1 LKNRNDP
8 CKINTGVTADNDRN
22 YCYEKGA
29 AMIKEAINL
38 LVGGIHLSETEMA
51 ECMKE
56 IMEGR
61 TTDAQ
66 IGSFLTALRLKG
78 ETVDEITGAA
88 RIMRDKAAK
97 IKAPEG
103 VLDTCGTGGDM
114 SHTFNIS
121 TTVALVVAA
130 AGVPVAKHGNKAV
143 SSKSGSADVLEALG
157 IKIDLAPDKV
167 EKCLFGTGFGFLFA
181 PLFHPAMKYAIGPRR
196 EMGIRTIFNILGPI
210 TNPAGARRQILG
222 VFSGRLTET
231 LATVLGNL
239 GAEDAM
245 VVHGEDG
252 LDEITITDGTRVSR
266 FSQGKVENL
275 IFSPEDFGIS
285 RGKREDLVGGDNREN
300 AEFTRRVLQGE
311 KGTKRDIVLI
321 NTAAALMVAG
331 RSNDMKTAVSLAEET
346 IDSGKAAAK
355 LEEIRKVSNRL

>member
-1 LKNRNDP
+1 
-8 CKINTGVTADNDRN
+8 
-22 YCYEKGA
+22 
-29 AMIKEAINL
+29 MIKEAINL
-38 LVGGIHLSETEMA
+38 LVGSINLSEPEMA
-51 ECMKE
+51 ECMQE

-61 TTDAQ
+61 ATDAQ
-66 IGSFLTALRLKG
+66 IGSFLTALRIKG

-121 TTVALVVAA
+121 TTVAFVVASG
-130 AGVPVAKHGNKAV
+130 GVPVAKHGNKAV
-143 SSKSGSADVLEALG
+143 SSKSGSADLLEALG
-157 IKIDLAPDKV
+157 VRIDLAPDKV
-167 EKCLFGTGFGFLFA
+167 EQCLFETGFGFLFA

-196 EMGIRTIFNILGPI
+196 EMGLRTIFNILGPI
-210 TNPAGARRQILG
+210 TNPAGAKRQIVG
-222 VFSGRLTET
+222 VFTSRLTET

-266 FSQGKVENL
+266 YSGGKVENL
-275 IFSPEDFGIS
+275 IFSPEDFGLS
-285 RGKREDLVGGDNREN
+285 RGKREDLIGGNNQEN
-300 AEFTRRVLQGE
+300 AEITYQILRGE
-311 KGTKRDIVLI
+311 KGAKRDIVLI
-321 NTAAALMVAG
+321 NAASAFMVAG
-331 RSNDMKTAVSLAEET
+331 KASDMKVAVAMAQEA
-346 IDSGKAAAK
+346 IDSGRALKK
-355 LEEIRKVSNRL
+355 LEEIIKVSNSL

>member
-1 LKNRNDP
+1 
-8 CKINTGVTADNDRN
+8 
-22 YCYEKGA
+22 
-29 AMIKEAINL
+29 MIKEAINL
-38 LVGGIHLSETEMA
+38 LVSGINLSESEMA

-66 IGSFLTALRLKG
+66 IGSFLTALRIKG

-88 RIMRDKAAK
+88 RIMRDKAAT

-121 TTVALVVAA
+121 TTTALVVAA
-130 AGVPVAKHGNKAV
+130 IGIPVAKHGNRAV
-143 SSKSGSADVLEALG
+143 SSHSGSADVLESLG
-157 IKIDLAPDKV
+157 IRIDLSPDKV
-167 EKCLFGTGFGFLFA
+167 EKCLSDTGFGFLFA

-210 TNPAGARRQILG
+210 TNPAGAKRQILG
-222 VFSGRLTET
+222 VFSSKLTDP
-231 LATVLGNL
+231 LAQVLGNL

-252 LDEITITDGTRVSR
+252 LDEITITNGTKVSR
-266 FSQGKVENL
+266 YVNGAVENMY
-275 IFSPEDFGIS
+275 FSPEDFGLA
-285 RGKREDLVGGDNREN
+285 RAKKEDLIGKGREEN
-300 AEFTRRVLQGE
+300 AAITLNILKGE
-311 KGTKRDIVLI
+311 HGPKRDIVLI
-321 NTAAALMVAG
+321 NSAAALTVSG
-331 RSNDMKTAVSLAEET
+331 KTADLLDALEMARAS
-346 IDSGKAAAK
+346 IDSGKALQK
-355 LEEIRKVSNRL
+355 LEEIKKVSHVL